1 MDEVLNQNEIFAN
14 VKVLIQI
21 IKFKTKSTE
30 RQKPSFPTE
39 FVENADL
46 DKPIYTNE

>member
-1 MDEVLNQNEIFAN
+1 MRYLPMLKYWFKSFNS
-14 VKVLIQI
+14 
-21 IKFKTKSTE
+21 KTKSTE

-46 DKPIYTNE
+46 DKPIYTNEWPH